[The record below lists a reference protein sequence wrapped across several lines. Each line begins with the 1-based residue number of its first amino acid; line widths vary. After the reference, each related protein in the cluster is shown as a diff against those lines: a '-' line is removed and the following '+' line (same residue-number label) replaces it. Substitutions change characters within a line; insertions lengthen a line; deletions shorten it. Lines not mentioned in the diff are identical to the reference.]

1 MSEEDFIPL
10 SEASGS
16 KKERKERVNTTVFV
30 SSLPYTATTTDLLTH
45 FSYLGPVRHGFV
57 ATDKDTGKSKGVGYV
72 TYSLKEDADR
82 AIQELNNSIF
92 GGGNRKIRVSVAGER
107 ASLKDRKA
115 AALDPDSKPKS
126 KPRIAAGEEGKTT
139 GDPNA
144 IRTLVLSGLP
154 EGLTKNVL
162 WKKIRKIDDKAELVY
177 PVNSTNPE
185 NGEEITEAQVNQDTA
200 NIIFPSHGQA
210 LKALPKLH
218 GHTYKGAL
226 LSCILKKRLEKL
238 TSRGGIEGKNQS
250 HAGRLIIRNLAWD
263 TTIQDLRATFLP
275 YGPIHSIDLPTLP
288 SKLPISSDPSKPPPP
303 PRARGFAFVWF
314 LARQD
319 AEKAIEGVNGK
330 VIKTKSVS
338 DLKEGR
344 QVAVDFALSKEK
356 WQEANPKAADKE
368 DDQEDNSDSESGS
381 DEGESDS
388 DEDDDDDDEEE
399 EEGSGS
405 EEESASEDDDNEDVD
420 MSGEE
425 EQDEEEPVK
434 PTLPS
439 VDVGSTLFIRNLPFE
454 TTEQELNALF
464 RTFGPLRYARITIDR
479 MTGRSR
485 GTGFVCFW
493 NIEHA
498 DEAILEAEKVA
509 RETGANAMPLGGAK
523 NPFALPSV
531 LTADPS
537 SSLASRLVLHGRTL
551 EVSRAVTREQAG
563 LMKEDS
569 ERARNA
575 GDKRNTYLMREG
587 VIFPNSPAAAS
598 LPEAEVEKRQASF
611 NARKTLLRSNPSLYI
626 SKTRLSIRQLPL
638 FATDRTL
645 KRLGIYAVREF
656 DNEVSKDEREPLA
669 RTEELDETLSSALE
683 ARKQSSSKAKKGKE
697 RETVVIQSKIVRQTE
712 KIDPLTGQGRS
723 KGYGFLEMKSHKDAL
738 KMLRFSNNNSEIGKL
753 MWTWWK
759 EELKDIKD
767 RVETQLKA
775 QREGKNTTN
784 KESIDELESRLK
796 KINERLQEGDDRSEG
811 GMRGGKTLLIEFSIE
826 NVQVVRRRVEKIT
839 TNREQSRDGGGS
851 RGGRESGDRDKNRNG
866 KREFGVGEKRKSG
879 VIAAEDSDDEGGNT
893 STNKKPKFDRRDGKG
908 RGDKSSR
915 GGDKRERSDRGD
927 RKERNDRGDRSDRKE
942 RGEKSSTEKVVS
954 DGPKGIEKLGGHL
967 GSLIGRKRK
976 QRKGGK

>member
-1 MSEEDFIPL
+1 MAEEDFISL
-10 SEASGS
+10 TGGSSS

-82 AIQELNNSIF
+82 AVAELNGSSF

-115 AALDPDSKPKS
+115 LANDPESRP
-126 KPRIAAGEEGKTT
+126 KPRIAAGEDKPT

-154 EGLTKNVL
+154 EGITKNVL
-162 WKKIRKIDDKAELVY
+162 WKKVRKVDDKAELVY
-177 PVNSTNPE
+177 PVPAE
-185 NGEEITEAQVNQDTA
+185 EGETESSDLA

-226 LSCILKKRLEKL
+226 LSCVLKKRLEKL
-238 TSRGGIEGKNQS
+238 SARGEGKNQS

-263 TTIQDLRATFLP
+263 TTVQDLRAAFLP

-288 SKLPISSDPSKPPPP
+288 SKLPPSSDPSKPPPP

-314 LARQD
+314 LTRKD

-330 VIKTKSVS
+330 VLKTKSG
-338 DLKEGR
+338 KEGR
-344 QVAVDFALSKEK
+344 EVAVDFALSKEK
-356 WQEANPKAADKE
+356 WEEANKKP
-368 DDQEDNSDSESGS
+368 DSEEKSEESGSESGSGEESGS
-381 DEGESDS
+381 DEGSD
-388 DEDDDDDDEEE
+388 DAEE
-399 EEGSGS
+399 SGS
-405 EEESASEDDDNEDVD
+405 DSEDDGEEDGEEDVD
-420 MSGEE
+420 MSEAGSEGEE
-425 EQDEEEPVK
+425 EEEPVK

-454 TTEQELNALF
+454 VTEQELNTLF
-464 RTFGPLRYARITIDR
+464 RTFGPLRYARITIDK

-493 NIEHA
+493 NTEHA

-509 RETGANAMPLGGAK
+509 RETGANAMPLGGGAK

-587 VIFPNSPAAAS
+587 VIFPNSPAASS

-645 KRLGIYAVREF
+645 KRLAIYAVREF
-656 DNEVSKDEREPLA
+656 DAEVAKEEREGLA
-669 RTEELDETLSSALE
+669 RTEEMDETLSAALE
-683 ARKQSSSKAKKGKE
+683 ARKSSKKKGKE
-697 RETVVIQSKIVRQTE
+697 RETAVIQSKIVRQTE
-712 KIDPLTGQGRS
+712 KVDPLTALGRS

-738 KMLRFSNNNSEIGKL
+738 KVLRFANNNIAVGGL

-759 EELKDIKD
+759 EELKDLKD
-767 RVETQLKA
+767 RVETQLKGLKD
-775 QREGKNTTN
+775 GKTAAGENA
-784 KESIDELESRLK
+784 EELENRLK
-796 KINERLQEGDDRSEG
+796 RIIQRLGEGDDRSEG

-839 TNREQSRDGGGS
+839 SHREDSREEGKE
-851 RGGRESGDRDKNRNG
+851 RNRNG

-879 VIAAEDSDDEGGNT
+879 VIAAQDSDDDDDKGSSNNK
-893 STNKKPKFDRRDGKG
+893 NKKPKFDKKRRGE
-908 RGDKSSR
+908 R
-915 GGDKRERSDRGD
+915 GGKDKRAKKEDARSNPPSIPIVQPSA
-927 RKERNDRGDRSDRKE
+927 ES
-942 RGEKSSTEKVVS
+942 EK
-954 DGPKGIEKLGGHL
+954 KGIEKLGGHL

-976 QRKGGK
+976 QRSGKK